1 MLGLKFISFEIEP
14 ILDGPFNRSK
24 FWISGTKESDT
35 CSRWLFCH
43 DKKVDPPAVLEFLS

>member
-35 CSRWLFCH
+35 LFCR